1 MITFADEVAR
11 DIRSEGAF
19 WTDLAELRAVGI
31 RSTLRSASESVAI
44 TGPKL
49 GDHTLAR
56 LLSSASVFAKAKDES
71 SRDLAQQIAVFAS
84 LASSE
89 DAVHQGAVHIL
100 SDLGNFPGLTK
111 LEAGE
116 TSVLGFQTYMR
127 RALLKELN
135 SVEMAGKKVSLTEF
149 QLDVWN
155 SLKSS
160 VATAISAP
168 TSAGKSYVVLEHLCE
183 SVIAAERFTALYIA
197 PTRALL
203 TEIQGK
209 LERRL
214 SEFASTLRITTIP
227 VLDPTD
233 RPKQIY
239 VLTQERA
246 QLLLSSV
253 DIADAIDLIVVD
265 EAQAMGDDSRGMIL
279 QDALEKVKDSNPMA
293 RFLFL
298 APGASGFQL
307 IGDSVGLL
315 NLDVRETSLSPV
327 VQNRISVRFPLENEH
342 LIELNLV
349 TPKKLEPIGSY
360 IFKRGFALNEDG
372 KLAAVAEE
380 LGSSGRSLVYATGAK
395 NAEDLSGLIAFN
407 RPTKDSKALSDLA
420 KFIEQ
425 HIHSKYSLA
434 HFVRKGVAFHYG
446 NMPSLL
452 REGIETTFRDGQLDY
467 LCCTTTLFQ
476 GVNLPAR
483 NVFIDTPT
491 RGNKGEALDEASLWN
506 FAGRAGRLGEEV
518 VGNVFL
524 VNYENW
530 DTQPLTERKPFAM
543 KVAFKD
549 TIEADFDAVIK
560 VLDSASHDAQDDERR
575 PADERV
581 TAAAGLVLFRSAQ
594 GSLDTLLGRPNIVLT
609 SEQKTSLSNSATH
622 ARVAL
627 GLPESVL
634 TSSWML
640 DPVALA
646 SLLQRLRHGVKKGEF
661 SILLPV
667 NPSSDS
673 YLVYNSIIRRLY
685 KHLGGFNLSGE
696 EGRRTRGYVS
706 HVTVTAL
713 KWMRGEPLT
722 QLVKEAVKFQLGKAT
737 KSSKNNPDQA
747 VIDTAIRN
755 MFILV
760 EQTVRFKLVQWA
772 KAYVDLL
779 RFVLA
784 EAGRNDL
791 VPLVYD
797 FSLALELGVSTTTGR
812 SLVEFGLSRITASAI
827 AALITDSSLTPD
839 QVREWI
845 RSQPEPLLLQLSAV
859 VVAELRAKN
868 LLEPEMG
875 DGEVDVEQPV

>member
-1 MITFADEVAR
+1 MTTFATEVSNE
-11 DIRSEGAF
+11 IRKEPAF
-19 WTDLAELRAVGI
+19 WDDLAELRAVGI
-31 RSTLRSASESVAI
+31 RSTLLSESQTASV
-44 TGPKL
+44 TGPEL
-49 GDHTLAR
+49 REDALAR
-56 LLSSASVFAKAKDES
+56 LLSSASIFATAQDEQ

-84 LASSE
+84 LASNE
-89 DAVHQGAVHIL
+89 DAVRQGAVHVL
-100 SDLGNFPGLTK
+100 ADLGNFPGLNK
-111 LEAGE
+111 LEARE
-116 TSVLGFQTYMR
+116 PVTLGFQTYMR
-127 RALLKELN
+127 RALLKALN
-135 SVEMAGKKVSLTEF
+135 SVEMAGKQVSLTEF
-149 QLDVWN
+149 QLNIWE

-160 VATAISAP
+160 VAMAISAP
-168 TSAGKSYVVLEHLCE
+168 TSAGKSFVVLEHLCE
-183 SVIAAERFTALYIA
+183 RVIATERITALYIA

-214 SEFASTLRITTIP
+214 SNLESKLRITTIP
-227 VLDPTD
+227 VIDPLD
-233 RPKQIY
+233 RSKQIY

-253 DIADAIDLIVVD
+253 DVTDAIDLVIVD

-279 QDALEKVKDSNPMA
+279 QDALEKVRGSNPNA
-293 RFLFL
+293 HFLFL

-307 IGDSVGLL
+307 IGDSVGLGEL
-315 NLDVRETSLSPV
+315 QVKETSLSPV
-327 VQNRISVRFPLENEH
+327 VQNRISVKFPIENEH
-342 LIELNLV
+342 LVQLDLV
-349 TPKKLEPIGSY
+349 TPKGPEPIGSY
-360 IFKRGFALNEDG
+360 IFKRGFALNDDA

-395 NAEDLSGLIAFN
+395 NAEDLSGLISLN
-407 RPTKDSKALSDLA
+407 RSTKNIQALSDLA

-425 HIHSKYSLA
+425 HIHKNYSLA

-452 REGIETTFRDGQLDY
+452 REGIETAFRNGQLDY

-491 RGNKGEALDEASLWN
+491 RGNKGDVLDEAALWN

-530 DTQPLTERKPFAM
+530 ATQPLTERKPFAM
-543 KVAFKD
+543 KVAFKQAVED
-549 TIEADFDAVIK
+549 DFDSVIE
-560 VLDSASHDAQDDERR
+560 VLNIAGNETQDENRKH
-575 PADERV
+575 ADERI

-594 GSLDTLLGRPNIVLT
+594 GSLDTLLARPSLSLT
-609 SEQKTSLSNSATH
+609 QDQRLMLSNSATR
-622 ARVAL
+622 ARIQL

-634 TSSWML
+634 TSSWMI
-640 DPVALA
+640 DPIALA
-646 SLLQRLRHGVKKGEF
+646 SLLARLREGIRKGEF
-661 SILLPV
+661 GKLVPV
-667 NPSSDS
+667 NPSTDS
-673 YLVYNSIIRRLY
+673 YAVYNSIVRRLY
-685 KHLGGFNLSGE
+685 KHLGGLKLSGD
-696 EGRRTRGYVS
+696 EGKKTRGYVS

-722 QLVKEAVKFQLGKAT
+722 QLVNEAVKFQLSQIRQSAKQY
-737 KSSKNNPDQA
+737 PEQA

-755 MFILV
+755 MFSLV
-760 EQTVRFKLVQWA
+760 EQTIRFKLVQWG

-779 RFVLA
+779 RFALN

-791 VPLVYD
+791 SSQVYD

-812 SLVEFGLSRITASAI
+812 SLVEFGLSRISASAI
-827 AALITDSSLTPD
+827 ADLITDSSFTPD
-839 QVREWI
+839 QVRAWI
-845 RSQPEPLLLQLSAV
+845 HAQPESLLLKLSGL

-868 LLEPEMG
+868 LIA
-875 DGEVDVEQPV
+875 PVADAI

>member
-1 MITFADEVAR
+1 MTTFATEVAR
-11 DIRSEGAF
+11 DIRQEQAF
-19 WTDLAELRAVGI
+19 WADLAELRAVGI
-31 RSTLRSASESVAI
+31 RSTLLSAAQTVAV
-44 TGPKL
+44 TGPEL
-49 GDHTLAR
+49 GSDTLAR
-56 LLSSASVFAKAKDES
+56 LLSSASVFAMAQDEE

-84 LASSE
+84 LASS
-89 DAVHQGAVHIL
+89 DDVVRQGAVHVL
-100 SDLGNFPGLTK
+100 TDLGNFPGLTK
-111 LEAGE
+111 FEAKE
-116 TSVLGFQTYMR
+116 PTVLGFQTYMR

-135 SVEMAGKKVSLTEF
+135 SVEMAGEKVSLTEF
-149 QLDVWN
+149 QLDVWR
-155 SLKSS
+155 SLRSS

-183 SVIAAERFTALYIA
+183 CAIAAEQFTALYIA

-214 SEFASTLRITTIP
+214 SDLASTLRITTIP
-227 VLDPTD
+227 VVDPTE

-253 DIADAIDLIVVD
+253 DIAGVIDVVVVD

-279 QDALEKVKDSNPMA
+279 QDALEKVKESNPNA

-307 IGDSVGLL
+307 IGDSVGLRD
-315 NLDVRETSLSPV
+315 LDVKETSLSPV
-327 VQNRISVRFPLENEH
+327 VQNRISVRFPIENEH
-342 LIELNLV
+342 LIQLDLV

-360 IFKRGFALNEDG
+360 IFKRGFALKDDG

-380 LGSSGRSLVYATGAK
+380 LGSSGRSLVYATGSK
-395 NAEDLSGLIAFN
+395 NAEDLSGLIALN
-407 RPTKDSKALSDLA
+407 RPTKDTQALSDLA

-425 HIHSKYSLA
+425 HIHKQYSLA
-434 HFVRKGVAFHYG
+434 NFVRKGVAFHYG

-452 REGIETTFRDGQLDY
+452 RESIEATFRDGQLDY

-491 RGNKGEALDEASLWN
+491 RGNRGETLDEAALWN

-530 DTQPLTERKPFAM
+530 ETQPLTERKPFAM
-543 KVAFKD
+543 KVAFKQ
-549 TIEADFDAVIK
+549 TIENDFDAVIK
-560 VLDSASHDAQDDERR
+560 VLDVAGNKAQDENGKR
-575 PADERV
+575 ADERI

-594 GSLDTLLGRPNIVLT
+594 GSLETLLGRPNLALT
-609 SEQKTSLSNSATH
+609 KDQKAMLSISAGN
-622 ARVAL
+622 ARVEL

-634 TSSWML
+634 TNSWMI

-646 SLLQRLRHGVKKGEF
+646 SLLQRLRQGVKKGEF
-661 SILLPV
+661 GKLVPV

-673 YLVYNSIIRRLY
+673 FAVYNSIIRRLY
-685 KHLGGFNLSGE
+685 KHLGGLNLTGE
-696 EGRRTRGYVS
+696 EGRKTRGYVS

-722 QLVKEAVKFQLGKAT
+722 QLVKEAVRFQLGKA
-737 KSSKNNPDQA
+737 KQSAKQNPDQA
-747 VIDTAIRN
+747 IIDAAIRN
-755 MFILV
+755 MFSLV
-760 EQTVRFKLVQWA
+760 EQTIRFKLVQWA

-779 RFVLA
+779 RFVLT
-784 EAGRNDL
+784 EAGRDDL
-791 VPLVYD
+791 LSQVYD

-839 QVREWI
+839 QVRAWI
-845 RSQPEPLLLQLSAV
+845 RDQPEPVLLQLSGL
-859 VVAELRAKN
+859 VVAELRAKS
-868 LLEPEMG
+868 LLTPETG
-875 DGEVDVEQPV
+875 

>member
-1 MITFADEVAR
+1 MTTFATEVAH
-11 DIRSEGAF
+11 DIRQEAGF

-31 RSTLRSASESVAI
+31 RSTLLSASQTVAI
-44 TGPKL
+44 TGPEL
-49 GDHTLAR
+49 GEDTLAR
-56 LLSSASVFAKAKDES
+56 LLSSASVFATAQDEE

-84 LASSE
+84 LTSNE
-89 DAVHQGAVHIL
+89 DAVRQGAVHVL

-111 LEAGE
+111 LEAKAPV
-116 TSVLGFQTYMR
+116 VLGFQTYMR
-127 RALLKELN
+127 QALLKEIN
-135 SVEMAGKKVSLTEF
+135 SVEIAGNQVSLTEF
-149 QLDVWN
+149 QLDVWE

-183 SVIAAERFTALYIA
+183 RAIASERFTALYIA

-214 SEFASTLRITTIP
+214 NGLVSTLRITTIP

-253 DIADAIDLIVVD
+253 NIVGVIDLVIVD

-279 QDALEKVKDSNPMA
+279 QDALEKVQESNPNA

-298 APGASGFQL
+298 APGAIGFQL
-307 IGDSVGLL
+307 IGDSVGLP
-315 NLDVRETSLSPV
+315 NLQVKETTLSPV
-327 VQNRISVRFPLENEH
+327 VQNRISVRFPIENEH
-342 LIELNLV
+342 LIQLELV

-360 IFKRGFALNEDG
+360 IFKRGFALKDDG

-395 NAEDLSGLIAFN
+395 NAEDLTGLIAFN
-407 RPTKDSKALSDLA
+407 RPTKDSQALLDLS

-425 HIHSKYSLA
+425 HVHKQYSLA
-434 HFVRKGVAFHYG
+434 QFVRKGVAFHYG

-452 REGIETTFRDGQLDY
+452 REGIETAFRDGQLDY

-491 RGNKGEALDEASLWN
+491 RGNRGEPLDEAALWN

-524 VNYENW
+524 INYENW

-543 KVAFKD
+543 KVAFKQTVED
-549 TIEADFDAVIK
+549 DFDAVIE
-560 VLDSASHDAQDDERR
+560 VLNVAGNEAQNADRKL
-575 PADERV
+575 ADERI

-594 GSLDTLLGRPNIVLT
+594 GSLETLLGRPSLALT
-609 SEQKTSLSNSATH
+609 IEQKAMLSVSARR
-622 ARVAL
+622 AQEQL

-634 TSSWML
+634 TSSWMV

-646 SLLQRLRHGVKKGEF
+646 SLLERLRQGVKKGEF
-661 SILLPV
+661 AKLIPV
-667 NPSSDS
+667 NPSLNS
-673 YLVYNSIIRRLY
+673 YIAYNSIIRRLY
-685 KHLGGFNLSGE
+685 KHLGGLDLTGDEN
-696 EGRRTRGYVS
+696 RKTRSYVS

-722 QLVKEAVKFQLGKAT
+722 QLVKEAVKFQLGKANRST
-737 KSSKNNPDQA
+737 TQKPDQA
-747 VIDTAIRN
+747 VIDAAIRN
-755 MFILV
+755 MFGLV
-760 EQTVRFKLVQWA
+760 EQTIRFKLVQWA

-779 RFVLA
+779 RFALV
-784 EAGRNDL
+784 EAGRDDL
-791 VPLVYD
+791 VSQVYD

-827 AALITDSSLTPD
+827 ALLITDSSLTPD
-839 QVREWI
+839 QVRTWI
-845 RSQPEPLLLQLSAV
+845 RDQPEPLLLQLSGL

-868 LLEPEMG
+868 LLTPMPDEI
-875 DGEVDVEQPV
+875 